1 MVRICDHKGPVS
13 GVVGKSSGREPVAL
27 PLWGQEASP
36 QQRESGTFKGKVFFS
51 LSSIREIIPMQNQE
65 PEYRQ

>member
-1 MVRICDHKGPVS
+1 MVRIYEHKGPVG
-13 GVVGKSSGREPVAL
+13 GVVGKSSGCEPVAL

-36 QQRESGTFKGKVFFS
+36 QQRESGKVFF
-51 LSSIREIIPMQNQE
+51 SSIREIIPMQNQE

>member
-1 MVRICDHKGPVS
+1 MVRIYEHKGPVG
-13 GVVGKSSGREPVAL
+13 GVVGKSSGCEPVAL

-36 QQRESGTFKGKVFFS
+36 QQRESGTFKVARFFFS
-51 LSSIREIIPMQNQE
+51 SVREIIPMQNQE